1 MRVVE
6 SGCASFSFDNDGR
19 PVINVLSRDQKEEI
33 QISLDDL
40 DVAMLAQKSTAYL
53 ANRLRERQ
61 K

>member
-6 SGCASFSFDNDGR
+6 ACATSFSFDNDGK
-19 PVINVLSRDQKEEI
+19 PTIMVLSKDQKEDIEI
-33 QISLDDL
+33 LLDDL

-53 ANRLRERQ
+53 ANKLRERH